1 MIEYSKTAS
10 DNKYRIQDLTWM
22 NGRLFAVISIVAFIL
37 GGNFFLAGIFGK
49 SDAALNLG
57 LRILTIAAVALVI
70 FITVYNKTKKA
81 VLTNFEE
88 FEVDGQIDFTIE
100 QIDEETMELT
110 RLTDEQSFQIG
121 RGDIKKIRY
130 MKHTNIIILN
140 DKRTVDIPKRV
151 DISEVIRFQQKKSH
165 P

>member
-22 NGRLFAVISIVAFIL
+22 NGRLFAMISIVAFIL
-37 GGNFFLAGIFGK
+37 GGNFFLAGILGK

-70 FITVYNKTKKA
+70 FITVHNKTKKA

-151 DISEVIRFQQKKSH
+151 DISEVIRFQQQKSH